1 MRVYNSLQPLTVNTF
16 VGITYIRTLVRL
28 VESNYIIRGLDSYH
42 SISDEFEGL
51 LPMVASFT

>member
-1 MRVYNSLQPLTVNTF
+1 MNTF